1 MKPLPELL
9 FDDQDNIDL
18 ENWDEYLD
26 DIVCR
31 CAKEAISAQYTH
43 FSIQSL
49 RQCYSGYR
57 SEETYDKNGKSGNC
71 VTTGGNPRFNQFLS
85 CTGTGG
91 QPCAG
96 ADLTNYVYS
105 VANCKY

>member
-1 MKPLPELL
+1 M
-9 FDDQDNIDL
+9 
-18 ENWDEYLD
+18 
-26 DIVCR
+26 CR
-31 CAKEAISAQYTH
+31 CAKETIAAQYTH

-57 SEETYDKNGKSGNC
+57 SEETYHKNGKSGNC

-105 VANCKY
+105 VANCTYQVFSMIYYFLDILCFQPVEIVFVK